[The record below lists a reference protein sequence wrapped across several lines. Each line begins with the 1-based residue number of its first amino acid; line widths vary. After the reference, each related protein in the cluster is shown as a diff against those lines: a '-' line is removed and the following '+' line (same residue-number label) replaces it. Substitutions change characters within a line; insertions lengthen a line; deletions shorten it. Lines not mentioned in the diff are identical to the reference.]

1 MSAKKKDQN
10 PGFKSIKIFG
20 KKAHELID
28 SAKTHF
34 KPSKKAKEDFSTTP
48 IKEKETKDEIL
59 MHVSISSIVKA
70 TFAIVGVA
78 LLFYFL
84 YLVRDKVL
92 ILLLA
97 IFLAVIIDPGVNF
110 FERRKIPRGLSIVMV
125 YVIVLAVV
133 LFLVISL
140 IPIIAE
146 QIQQM
151 SIKAA
156 QTINNFLEDPSFYV
170 PFLGEEINKFLNN
183 LMKQVLSDVYQGGFL
198 QNIQQFG
205 QGLTNAAQGSLIF
218 VVGVGKSV
226 VGFIVKFIFVLVLAF
241 FFQLEREKIIKWTRV
256 FFPYR
261 YRRYA
266 EGKADAIHHKL
277 AQWIRGQLMLSLA
290 IGVLVFVAL
299 SVLRMP
305 YALTLAVLAAFTEF
319 IPVVGPIIAAI
330 PSIFIALAQFGFF
343 PAMIVAI
350 VYYGIQ
356 WCENNLLVPLIMQ
369 RAVGLSPIAIMFAM
383 LIGMSFPDTIHPIL
397 GIILAVPV
405 ATIISIFLKD
415 YRSSK
420 GARAHE

>member
-1 MSAKKKDQN
+1 MPKKKNDQ
-10 PGFKSIKIFG
+10 PAFKTIKIFG

-34 KPSKKAKEDFSTTP
+34 KTPKKAKEANDDLP
-48 IKEKETKDEIL
+48 IKKQKEKDEIV

-70 TFAIVGVA
+70 TFAIVAVA
-78 LLFYFL
+78 LLFYFF
-84 YLVRDKVL
+84 YEVRDKIL

-97 IFLAVIIDPGVNF
+97 MFIAVIIDPGVNF
-110 FERRKIPRGLSIVMV
+110 FERRKIPRGLAIVFV

-133 LFLVISL
+133 LFLIISL

-156 QTINNFLEDPSFYV
+156 ITINKFLENPTFYI
-170 PFLGEEINKFLNN
+170 PFLSAEINKFLNN
-183 LMKQVLSDVYQGGFL
+183 LVEQVLSDVYQGGFL
-198 QNIQQFG
+198 QHIQQFG
-205 QGLTNAAQGSLIF
+205 QRLTNAAQGSFIF
-218 VVGVGKSV
+218 VFGVGKSV
-226 VGFIVKFIFVLVLAF
+226 VGFVVQLIFVLVLAF
-241 FFQLEREKIIKWTRV
+241 FFQLEREKVVKWARV

-266 EGKADAIHHKL
+266 EGKAEAIHQKL

-290 IGVLVFVAL
+290 IGILVFIAL
-299 SVLRMP
+299 TVLRMP

-319 IPVVGPIIAAI
+319 VPVVGPIIAAI

-383 LIGMSFPDTIHPIL
+383 LVGISFPDTIHPVL
-397 GIILAVPV
+397 GILLAVPM

-420 GARAHE
+420 GAREHE